1 MNRIRPFLFVIG
13 VLLGSIPWIALDPS
27 PAFALDSSLYQLTED
42 SQYIEGCFEPC
53 MCPVFMTPSLSGSFL
68 LNSLSQ
74 GADVSLFEI
83 FAIDWE
89 FVLWDETMNVTGSG
103 IYEVGSGQQ
112 QLILDLQVGDGP
124 VQQFDSGL
132 VTLQGEFPDISIAVA
147 LNGFYCYDYVFSIA
161 AAQEIVEL
169 SSPGWGTLKSYY
181 R

>member
-1 MNRIRPFLFVIG
+1 MNRIRPFLFVMG
-13 VLLGSIPWIALDPS
+13 AFLTAIPW
-27 PAFALDSSLYQLTED
+27 FASAQDSSLYQLTEE

-53 MCPVFMTPSLSGSFL
+53 MCPVYMTPSLSGSFQ

-89 FVLWDETMNVTGSG
+89 FVLWEETLEVTGSG
-103 IYEVGSGQQ
+103 IFEVGSEQQ

-132 VTLQGEFPDISIAVA
+132 VTLQSEFPDISIAVA
-147 LNGFYCYDYVFSIA
+147 LNDFYCYDYVFSISA
-161 AAQEIVEL
+161 TQEAVGL
-169 SSPGWGTLKSYY
+169 SSSRWGTLKTYY